1 MRRRHPG
8 LQANRQSCN
17 IGHLREDGVM
27 LRRLGVPCAF
37 SHAHRAEGRPL
48 FRLSFRQLLFAA
60 FILTAGIMAA
70 TSVQALL
77 TLEHLAQLGRD
88 TAAQAITLTEQSQR
102 LAERTLAMERS
113 ARQFMVLDDPVFR
126 ERYAAA
132 REEAAAA
139 LTMLNRATPHF
150 APQLADEWT
159 AQAEAAWQVLQAGK
173 RRKRDGH
180 AVVSRAFVRMAQIND
195 TVARDSKTEIGSR
208 NDDLLVELERQRQ
221 LLGLLVIG
229 AVLLAAVLAICFGFI
244 LSRPLR
250 RIERAIERLGD
261 KRYDQAIVVGGPAD
275 TRRVGQQLDWLR
287 QRLASLDADK
297 ERFLRHIS
305 HELKTPL
312 AALRE
317 GVALLEDEVAG
328 KLSDGQRE
336 IAGILQQNTA
346 SLQTQIEDLLR
357 YNTAAFDA
365 QHLALGKVD
374 LLDLLQEVVA
384 AQQLQWQA
392 RRLSIDVRGD
402 SLVLQ
407 ADRDKLATVL
417 ANLLSNAVRFS
428 PEGGS
433 VRFELS
439 GDQGCARIDCIDQG
453 AGVAPEDFERI
464 FEPFYQGVR
473 QMAGARNGNG
483 IGLSIVREYIAAHH
497 GRVLLLP
504 RPAGAHLRIE
514 LPL

>member
-27 LRRLGVPCAF
+27 LRLLGVPCAF

-173 RRKRDGH
+173 QIG
-180 AVVSRAFVRMAQIND
+180 RASCR
-195 TVARDSKTEIGSR
+195 
-208 NDDLLVELERQRQ
+208 ER
-221 LLGLLVIG
+221 V
-229 AVLLAAVLAICFGFI
+229 F
-244 LSRPLR
+244 
-250 RIERAIERLGD
+250 
-261 KRYDQAIVVGGPAD
+261 
-275 TRRVGQQLDWLR
+275 
-287 QRLASLDADK
+287 
-297 ERFLRHIS
+297 
-305 HELKTPL
+305 
-312 AALRE
+312 
-317 GVALLEDEVAG
+317 
-328 KLSDGQRE
+328 
-336 IAGILQQNTA
+336 
-346 SLQTQIEDLLR
+346 
-357 YNTAAFDA
+357 
-365 QHLALGKVD
+365 
-374 LLDLLQEVVA
+374 
-384 AQQLQWQA
+384 
-392 RRLSIDVRGD
+392 
-402 SLVLQ
+402 
-407 ADRDKLATVL
+407 
-417 ANLLSNAVRFS
+417 
-428 PEGGS
+428 
-433 VRFELS
+433 
-439 GDQGCARIDCIDQG
+439 
-453 AGVAPEDFERI
+453 
-464 FEPFYQGVR
+464 
-473 QMAGARNGNG
+473 
-483 IGLSIVREYIAAHH
+483 
-497 GRVLLLP
+497 
-504 RPAGAHLRIE
+504 
-514 LPL
+514 

>member
-1 MRRRHPG
+1 
-8 LQANRQSCN
+8 
-17 IGHLREDGVM
+17 
-27 LRRLGVPCAF
+27 
-37 SHAHRAEGRPL
+37 
-48 FRLSFRQLLFAA
+48 
-60 FILTAGIMAA
+60 MAA

-77 TLEHLAQLGRD
+77 TLEHLAQLGRE

-102 LAERTLAMERS
+102 LSERTLAMERS
-113 ARQFMVLDDPVFR
+113 ARQFLVLDDPLFR
-126 ERYAAA
+126 ERYASA
-132 REEAAAA
+132 REEASAA
-139 LTMLNRATPHF
+139 LQLLNRATPHF

-159 AQAEAAWQVLQAGK
+159 AQADTAWQVLQAGK
-173 RRKRDGH
+173 KRKRDGQ
-180 AVVSRAFVRMAQIND
+180 AVVYRAFARMAQIND
-195 TVARDSKTEIGSR
+195 TLARESKTEIGSR
-208 NDDLLVELERQRQ
+208 NDALLDELERQRQ
-221 LLGLLVIG
+221 LLGMLVIG
-229 AVLLAAVLAICFGFI
+229 AVLLAAVLAICFGFL

-261 KRYDQAIVVGGPAD
+261 KRYDQTIVVGGPAD
-275 TRRVGQQLDWLR
+275 TRRLGQQLDWLR
-287 QRLASLDADK
+287 QRLAELDADK

-328 KLSDGQRE
+328 KLSTGQRE
-336 IAGILQQNTA
+336 ITGILQHNTA

-365 QHLALGKVD
+365 QRLAYSQVD
-374 LLDLLQEVVA
+374 LQALLHAVVDE
-384 AQQLQWQA
+384 QRLQWQA
-392 RRLSIDVRGD
+392 RRLVVEVEAQDHA
-402 SLVLQ
+402 LVVQ

-433 VRFELS
+433 VHFVLS
-439 GDQGCARIDCIDQG
+439 RAGRYARIDCIDAG
-453 AGVAPEDFERI
+453 MGVAPDDAARI

-473 QMAGARNGNG
+473 QVTGARNGNG
-483 IGLSIVREYIAAHH
+483 IGLSIVHEYIAAHN
-497 GRVLLLP
+497 GRVALVA
-504 RPAGAHLRIE
+504 RPAGAHFQIE

>member
-1 MRRRHPG
+1 M
-8 LQANRQSCN
+8 S
-17 IGHLREDGVM
+17 
-27 LRRLGVPCAF
+27 
-37 SHAHRAEGRPL
+37 
-48 FRLSFRQLLFAA
+48 RLSFRQLLFAA

-113 ARQFMVLDDPVFR
+113 ARQFLVLDDPVFR
-126 ERYAAA
+126 ERYDAA
-132 REEAAAA
+132 REEATAA
-139 LTMLNRATPHF
+139 LQLLNRATPHF
-150 APQLADEWT
+150 APQLADEWKV
-159 AQAEAAWQVLQAGK
+159 QADAAWQVLQAGK
-173 RRKRDGH
+173 KRKRDGQ
-180 AVVSRAFVRMAQIND
+180 AVVYLAFARMAEIND
-195 TVARDSKTEIGSR
+195 SLARESKTEIGSR
-208 NDDLLVELERQRQ
+208 NDALLSELERQRQ
-221 LLGLLVIG
+221 LLGMLVIG
-229 AVLLAAVLAICFGFI
+229 AVLLAAVLAICFGFL

-261 KRYDQAIVVGGPAD
+261 KRYDQTIVVGGPAD
-275 TRRVGQQLDWLR
+275 TRLLGQQLDWLR
-287 QRLASLDADK
+287 QRLADLDADK

-328 KLSDGQRE
+328 KLSTGQRE
-336 IAGILQQNTA
+336 ITGILQHNTA

-365 QHLALGKVD
+365 QHLAHSKVD
-374 LLDLLQEVVA
+374 LLALLHTVVD
-384 AQQLQWQA
+384 AQRLQWQA
-392 RRLSIDVRGD
+392 RRLTVEIDGEE
-402 SLVLQ
+402 LVVQ

-433 VRFELS
+433 VHFVLS
-439 GDQGCARIDCIDQG
+439 RAGRYARIDCIDAG
-453 AGVAPEDFERI
+453 MGVAPDDAARI

-473 QMAGARNGNG
+473 QVTGARNGNG
-483 IGLSIVREYIAAHH
+483 IGLSIVREYIVAHD
-497 GRVLLLP
+497 GRVALVP
-504 RPAGAHLRIE
+504 RPAGAHFQIE